1 MLKNRWLLVSV
12 AFCVSF
18 VLSLLLSQGIKAAFL
33 AALIAVPAS
42 YCGTIAVNWQ
52 QRIRRKRVV
61 TALEVEIRQLENW
74 GVQLYD
80 YLELMAAEQERTEIQ
95 ISFLKRQLN
104 QLYVQTGEQQKY
116 KQQLDRELVSLS
128 EQRRLLEEEVHQW
141 ETQLYHLEQQK
152 EELDLSLRSLL
163 AEKHKIESDIQHL
176 QVQTVEPQIETTQ
189 TETDAEPSATI
200 PDEWTEFVAQLTN
213 SELQVLKAIVELENP
228 NAEIKKI
235 AESYITMPELLIDAI
250 NERAIATIGDII
262 IEQGSL
268 FPVISETEYLAN
280 MREILKLKK

>member
-18 VLSLLLSQGIKAAFL
+18 VLSLLLKQDIKAAFL

-74 GVQLYD
+74 GIELYD
-80 YLELMAAEQERTEIQ
+80 YLELMAAEQQRTEIQ

-104 QLYVQTGEQQKY
+104 QLYVQTGEQQRY
-116 KQQLDRELVSLS
+116 KQQLDRELVYLS
-128 EQRRLLEEEVHQW
+128 EQRQLLEEEVHQW

-163 AEKHKIESDIQHL
+163 AEKHKIESEL
-176 QVQTVEPQIETTQ
+176 QLQTVASQTETTQ

-200 PDEWTEFVAQLTN
+200 PDEWIDFVAQLTN

-268 FPVISETEYLAN
+268 FPVIPETEYLAN
-280 MREILKLKK
+280 IRVILKPKE